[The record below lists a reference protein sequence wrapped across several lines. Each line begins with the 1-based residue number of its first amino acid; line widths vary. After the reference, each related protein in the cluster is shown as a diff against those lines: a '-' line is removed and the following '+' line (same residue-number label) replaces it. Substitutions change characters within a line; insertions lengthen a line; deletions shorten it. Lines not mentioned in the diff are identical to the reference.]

1 MDITGRPM
9 RGFVMVKP
17 EGVCSD
23 EGLLEWVRA
32 GVEFALSLP
41 EK

>member
-1 MDITGRPM
+1 
-9 RGFVMVKP
+9 MVRP
-17 EGVCSD
+17 EGVSND